1 MKKLLTAI
9 ILTICIA
16 GWGQKGEEVDYDEN
30 RKRFVIQAVYPD
42 TCDWE
47 AMALDNYSFRRFMG
61 RELALLEL
69 YIEHC
74 ERDSVFIGE
83 DGVCVRKKDI
93 YGNNVVTLESDSIFG
108 EVVPTLEGYYEW
120 LKNLLK

>member
-16 GWGQKGEEVDYDEN
+16 GWGQKGEEVDYDGN
-30 RKRFVIQAVYPD
+30 RKRFVIQAVDPD

-69 YIEHC
+69 YIEHG

-83 DGVCVRKKDI
+83 GGVWVRKKDI
-93 YGNNVVTLESDSIFG
+93 YGNNFVTLESDSIFG
-108 EVVPTLEGYYEW
+108 EVVPTLEGY
-120 LKNLLK
+120 LA